1 MPTKTRRKSV
11 CPPDIETVIYPDEYI
26 DRLQAEA
33 EIASMHIRSGELKPM
48 SLEDLARK
56 FGVDFKR

>member
-1 MPTKTRRKSV
+1 MKTGRKSV

-33 EIASMHIRSGELKPM
+33 EVAMAQIRSGELKHI
-48 SLEDLARK
+48 SLEELAREV
-56 FGVDFKR
+56 GVDFKR

>member
-1 MPTKTRRKSV
+1 MPTKTRRKSI

-33 EIASMHIRSGELKPM
+33 EIASMQLKRGELI
-48 SLEDLARK
+48 SFEDLVLK
-56 FGVDFKR
+56 YGVDLKK

>member
-33 EIASMHIRSGELKPM
+33 EIASIQLKRGELT
-48 SLEDLARK
+48 SAEDFARELGID
-56 FGVDFKR
+56 FGK

>member
-33 EIASMHIRSGELKPM
+33 EIASIQLKRGELI
-48 SLEDLARK
+48 SFDDFARK
-56 FGVDFKR
+56 LGVDFRR

>member
-1 MPTKTRRKSV
+1 MPTKTRRKHY

-33 EIASMHIRSGELKPM
+33 EIASIQLKRGELL
-48 SLEDLARK
+48 SLEDLVLK
-56 FGVDFKR
+56 YGVDLKK

>member
-11 CPPDIETVIYPDEYI
+11 CPPDIETEIYPDEYI

-33 EIASMHIRSGELKPM
+33 EIASIQLKRGELT
-48 SLEDLARK
+48 SAEDFARELG
-56 FGVDFKR
+56 F